1 MSLWQS
7 VVWSHSSHL
16 GTVTNVVDVVVAAVV
31 VVIIVVAAVFFAPKK
46 GVLKMF

>member
-1 MSLWQS
+1 M
-7 VVWSHSSHL
+7 VWSHSSHL

-31 VVIIVVAAVFFAPKK
+31 VVIVVAAVFFAPKK

>member
-31 VVIIVVAAVFFAPKK
+31 VVIVVAAVFFAPKK